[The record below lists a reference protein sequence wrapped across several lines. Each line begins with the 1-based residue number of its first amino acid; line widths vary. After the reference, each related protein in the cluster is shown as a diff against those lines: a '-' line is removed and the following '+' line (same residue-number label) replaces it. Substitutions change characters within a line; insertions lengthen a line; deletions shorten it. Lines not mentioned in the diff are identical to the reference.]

1 MPEDN
6 VVMAHKITVYIF
18 ATMKTSGIT
27 YLLLVT
33 QRRKYMQWM
42 RHGKNFYIKISG
54 YFQKNSRD
62 TTTGLRDEMR
72 HHTAVSSNG
81 VLSVDKDNMVSA
93 VVI

>member
-1 MPEDN
+1 
-6 VVMAHKITVYIF
+6 
-18 ATMKTSGIT
+18 
-27 YLLLVT
+27 
-33 QRRKYMQWM
+33 M